1 MTRSSI
7 TSSKSSGKTNTANS
21 TSYITTK
28 STFPSS
34 ATTTRSCY
42 PPDREF
48 QPKPESFSHSSSI
61 VKPLTTSSVYAS
73 ATKPSPNPSVPAYN
87 NCLIP
92 STATKVPSQ
101 SSTPLTFSTMTSPIP
116 CK

>member
-28 STFPSS
+28 STFPRS

-48 QPKPESFSHSSSI
+48 QPNMDEAERKRLLRQWARAVECSRGW
-61 VKPLTTSSVYAS
+61 AREDD
-73 ATKPSPNPSVPAYN
+73 
-87 NCLIP
+87 
-92 STATKVPSQ
+92 
-101 SSTPLTFSTMTSPIP
+101 
-116 CK
+116 

>member
-28 STFPSS
+28 STFPRS